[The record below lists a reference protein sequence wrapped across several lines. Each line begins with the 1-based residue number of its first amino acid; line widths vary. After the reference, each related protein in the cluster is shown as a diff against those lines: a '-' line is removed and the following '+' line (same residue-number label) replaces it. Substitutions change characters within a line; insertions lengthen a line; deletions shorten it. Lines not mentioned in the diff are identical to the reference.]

1 MNKLNAEIN
10 RTILALVSVGL
21 LLLLFFP
28 ASLSANHF
36 RYGTISWDL
45 VDNDTITLK
54 MQNGWTASHSC
65 CSGSSVGGILNN
77 YQSISWGD
85 SSSTYVDFKFISKD
99 TDADNMITNM
109 GDSSSGWV
117 TGVAHDFDN
126 GSYVTYWGSS
136 SRATVMNNGSNG
148 TSWRN
153 ETMVRIG
160 GDYIGNVSPVSAV
173 PPIVN
178 VQDNTSFTYQVSAT
192 DANGDN
198 LNYRWGY
205 IREFF
210 TTDGSGDDTVFTM
223 PTGMTL
229 SSSGLIEWDIRDN
242 ITCTGCTND
251 DAVDDTTNKLW
262 VAVIMVED
270 RLDNGT
276 AKSYIPI
283 DFFFQVTSADNAAPT
298 IIGLPNTTQ
307 TVSSGSTKIITLTST
322 DDSGVAPTLTVL
334 NPPSDDSSIWSTSSE
349 TSGGTTTYTMT
360 FTPNSSMEG
369 SSFVV
374 NIRSTDAANMTKD
387 QSVSY
392 QVSAVAN
399 ADPTVP
405 VLLSPTDGASVTSPV
420 TFKFE
425 GSTDSDGD
433 TLSYAMYV
441 CERSDFSGCSG
452 TNVTAGGNYVP
463 PFNQN
468 FHEHLLPWPNSLHA
482 ATISQPISQDFS
494 MIPKWIIMLVML
506 GLLSGII
513 SLSVKNITRRRIVFI
528 LFWLIVGMVSCK
540 DSASDIVEPVGAGIV
555 SVVDTVVDT
564 VVDPVVDTVVDTV
577 VDPVTDVVA
586 DGLDVVTDGVDTV
599 TDVVAESGSGATVY
613 TVTNSGYTS
622 GTTYYWKVVASDPKG
637 GSADS
642 ETRSFT
648 VQ

>member
-1 MNKLNAEIN
+1 MNKLNSKID
-10 RTILALVSVGL
+10 RIILALVSVGL

-28 ASLSANHF
+28 ASLSAGHF

-54 MQNGWTASHSC
+54 MQNGWTASHGC
-65 CSGSSVGGILNN
+65 CSGSSVGGTKDD
-77 YQSISWGD
+77 YQTINWGD
-85 SSSTYVDFKFISKD
+85 STNTLVDFKFISKD
-99 TDADNMITNM
+99 TDANNMITNM

-117 TGVAHDFDN
+117 TGVTHDFDN

-148 TSWRN
+148 SAWRN
-153 ETMVRIG
+153 ETMIRIG

-210 TTDGSGDDTVFTM
+210 TTNGSGDDTVFTM

-229 SSSGLIEWDIRDN
+229 SSSGLIEWDIRDS
-242 ITCTGCTND
+242 ITCAGCTND
-251 DAVDDTTNKLW
+251 DAVDDNTNKLW

-283 DFFFQVTSADNAAPT
+283 DFFFQVTSADNDAPT

-322 DDSGVAPTLTVL
+322 DDSGVAPTFTVL
-334 NPPSDDSSIWSTSSE
+334 NPPSDDSSIWSTSSA
-349 TSGGTTTYTMT
+349 TSGGTTTFTMN

-369 SSFVV
+369 SSYVV

-405 VLLSPTDGASVTSPV
+405 VLVSPSDGASVTSPV

-452 TNVTAGGNYVP
+452 TNVTEGGNYVP

-468 FHEHLLPWPNSLHA
+468 FHEHLLLWPNSLHA
-482 ATISQPISQDFS
+482 ATISQPVSQDFS

-506 GLLSGII
+506 GFLSAII

-540 DSASDIVEPVGAGIV
+540 DTASDIIEPIGAGI
-555 SVVDTVVDT
+555 SSIVDTVVE
-564 VVDPVVDTVVDTV
+564 
-577 VDPVTDVVA
+577 PVTDVVGG
-586 DGLDVVTDGVDTV
+586 GLDTV
-599 TDVVAESGSGATVY
+599 TDATDTVTEVVTESGSGATDY

>member
-1 MNKLNAEIN
+1 MDKLKSEIN
-10 RTILALVSVGL
+10 RIVLALALVGL
-21 LLLLFFP
+21 LFLLMLP
-28 ASLSANHF
+28 SSLSANHF

-54 MQNGWTASHSC
+54 MQNGWTASHNC
-65 CSGSSVGGILNN
+65 CSSYSVGGTRNN
-77 YQSISWGD
+77 FQTIFWGD
-85 SSSTYVDFKFISKD
+85 GTNTGKILDFRFISKD

-109 GDSSSGWV
+109 GESSGSGWE
-117 TGVAHDFDN
+117 TGVTHDFDN
-126 GSYVTYWGSS
+126 GSYVAYWGSQA
-136 SRATVMNNGSNG
+136 RATVKNNGSNG
-148 TSWRN
+148 TEWRN
-153 ETMVRIG
+153 ETMIRIG
-160 GDYIGNVSPVSAV
+160 GEYIGNVSPVSAV

-210 TTDGSGDDTVFTM
+210 KTDGSGDDTVFTK

-229 SSSGLIEWDIRDN
+229 SSSGVIKWDIRDN
-242 ITCTGCTND
+242 ITCAGCTND
-251 DAVDDTTNKLW
+251 DEVDNNTNKLW

-283 DFFFQVTSADNAAPT
+283 DFFFQVTSADNDAPI

-322 DDSGVAPTLTVL
+322 DDSGVAPTFTVL
-334 NPPSDDSSIWSTSSE
+334 NPPSDDSSIWSTSSS
-349 TSGGTTTYTMT
+349 TSGGTTTFTMN

-369 SSFVV
+369 SSYVV
-374 NIRSTDAANMTKD
+374 NIRSSDAANMTKD

-399 ADPTVP
+399 ADPTAP
-405 VLLSPTDGASVTSPV
+405 VLLSPADGASVTSPV

-452 TNVTAGGNYVP
+452 TSVTAGGNYVP

-468 FHEHLLPWPNSLHA
+468 FHEHLLPWPNLLRA
-482 ATISQPISQDFS
+482 ATVSQPISQDFS
-494 MIPKWIIMLVML
+494 MIPNWIIMLVML

-540 DSASDIVEPVGAGIV
+540 DSASDIIEPIGAGLG
-555 SVVDTVVDT
+555 SVVNTVVDT
-564 VVDPVVDTVVDTV
+564 VVDPVA
-577 VDPVTDVVA
+577 DVIE
-586 DGLDVVTDGVDTV
+586 DSIDVVTDTADTI
-599 TDVVAESGSGATVY
+599 TDVVTESGSGATVY
-613 TVTNSGYTS
+613 NVTNSGYTS
-622 GTTYYWKVVASDPKG
+622 GKTYYWKVVASDPKG

-642 ETRSFT
+642 ITRSFT

>member
-10 RTILALVSVGL
+10 RIILALVSVGL
-21 LLLLFFP
+21 LILLFFP

-54 MQNGWTASHSC
+54 MQNGWTASHGC
-65 CSGSSVGGILNN
+65 CSASNVGGILNN

-85 SSSTYVDFKFISKD
+85 TSSTLVDFKFISKD

-117 TGVAHDFDN
+117 TGVTHDFND
-126 GSYVTYWGSS
+126 GSYVTSWGSS
-136 SRATVMNNGSNG
+136 ARAATVNNGSNG
-148 TSWRN
+148 SAWRN
-153 ETMVRIG
+153 ETLVRIG

-210 TTDGSGDDTVFTM
+210 TTNGSGGDTVFTM

-229 SSSGLIEWDIRDN
+229 SSSGLIEWDIRDH

-334 NPPSDDSSIWSTSSE
+334 NPPSDDSSIWSTSSAS
-349 TSGGTTTYTMT
+349 SGGTTTYTMT

-369 SSFVV
+369 SSYVV

-405 VLLSPTDGASVTSPV
+405 VLLSPTDAASVTSPV

-540 DSASDIVEPVGAGIV
+540 DSASDIVEPIGAGIV
-555 SVVDTVVDT
+555 SVVDTVA
-564 VVDPVVDTVVDTV
+564 DTV

-586 DGLDVVTDGVDTV
+586 DGLDVVTDTVDTA
-599 TDVVAESGSGATVY
+599 TDVVADSGSGATVY

-642 ETRSFT
+642 ETWSFT